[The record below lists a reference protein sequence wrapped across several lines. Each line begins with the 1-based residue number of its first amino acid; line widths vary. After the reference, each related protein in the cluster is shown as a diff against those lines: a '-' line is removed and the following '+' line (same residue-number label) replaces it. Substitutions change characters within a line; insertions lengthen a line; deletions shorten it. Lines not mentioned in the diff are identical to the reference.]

1 VSSEADSLEARL
13 TEGFARVHEL
23 ERTVLRL
30 QREGD
35 ELLARGGDP
44 SEVTAVAAERR
55 AAEMELA
62 ALRRR
67 LEQTRETG

>member
-1 VSSEADSLEARL
+1 MTQEADLEARL

-30 QREGD
+30 QRESD
-35 ELLARGGDP
+35 DLLARGGEP
-44 SEVTAVAAERR
+44 SEVAAVAAERR

-67 LEQTRETG
+67 LEQDRDGA

>member
-1 VSSEADSLEARL
+1 VTREADLEARL

-30 QREGD
+30 QRESD
-35 ELLARGGDP
+35 DLLARG
-44 SEVTAVAAERR
+44 SESSKVIAVAAERR

-67 LEQTRETG
+67 LEQDRAGT

>member
-1 VSSEADSLEARL
+1 VTREADLEARL
-13 TEGFARVHEL
+13 TAGFARVHEL

-30 QREGD
+30 QRESD
-35 ELLARGGDP
+35 DLLARGGEP
-44 SEVTAVAAERR
+44 AEVTAVAAERR

-67 LEQTRETG
+67 LEQDRAGA